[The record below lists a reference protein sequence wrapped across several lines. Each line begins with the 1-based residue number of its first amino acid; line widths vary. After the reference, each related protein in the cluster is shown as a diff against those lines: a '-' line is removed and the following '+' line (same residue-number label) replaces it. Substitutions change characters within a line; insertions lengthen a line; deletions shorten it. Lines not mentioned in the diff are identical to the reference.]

1 MEPSEYKDILYEIS
15 NRVATITFNRPDRMN
30 AFTRNTYYEVT
41 DAIRRAGWDR
51 DVGVIVLTGAGTR
64 AFGIG
69 GDKDEKK
76 ADRVDSGIGILG
88 NGVEELQTVIRD
100 VPKPIIAKVRG
111 YAIGSG
117 NVLVTLCDLAIAAE
131 NAVFGQAGPRMGS
144 VDPGFGTALLAR
156 IVGEKKAREIWYLCR
171 RYPAREAL
179 AMGLINAVVPDDA
192 LDAEVDQWCAE
203 INTKSPTAIALA
215 KRSFNADSE
224 NIRGIGH
231 LAFQALALY
240 FGTEESKEGGNALRE
255 KREPDFVGTL
265 YRGR

>member
-1 MEPSEYKDILYEIS
+1 MEPSEYKDILYEIT

-51 DVGVIVLTGAGTR
+51 EVGVIVLTGADTR

-100 VPKPIIAKVRG
+100 VPKPVIAKVRG

-117 NVLVTLCDLAIAAE
+117 NVLVTICDLAIAAE

-203 INTKSPTAIALA
+203 INAKSPTAIALA

-224 NIRGIGH
+224 NIRGIGQ

-255 KREPDFVGTL
+255 KREPDFVGKM